1 MCALMDNTAIAHISV
16 DGAYRLGPPAERM
29 NVVPTSE
36 NGSPP
41 VYREIAE
48 EMRALIRSG
57 EYADGDRLP
66 GENTIMERHGVARAT
81 ARQALSVLTNEGL
94 AVAVRGSGIYVRLF
108 RPVRR
113 HGARRLSK
121 GLWGNGQAIW
131 QTDGADRA
139 YQVDGLRVEEAVARE
154 HVARALGLEEGADI
168 LRRSRRYLVEDRPV
182 QTAVSFLPLS
192 LMAEHAD
199 HPAAR
204 SIRSHDS
211 GPGGIYARLAEL
223 DLAPVHFTEE
233 IRVRMPTPEES
244 GELHLAAGTPVLEVA
259 RTALSA
265 AGRPVEFNQ
274 ITMDGSA
281 YVLQYDF
288 EA

>member
-1 MCALMDNTAIAHISV
+1 
-16 DGAYRLGPPAERM
+16 M

-48 EMRALIRSG
+48 EIRALIRSG
-57 EYADGDRLP
+57 QYADGDRLP
-66 GENTIMERHGVARAT
+66 GENTIMESHGVARAT
-81 ARQALSVLTNEGL
+81 ARQALSVLINEGL

-121 GLWGNGQAIW
+121 ELWGNGRAIW

-139 YQVDGLRVEEAVARE
+139 YRVDDLRVEEAAARE
-154 HVARALGLEEGADI
+154 HVARVLDLEEGAGV

-182 QTAVSFLPLS
+182 QTAVSFLPLA
-192 LMAEHAD
+192 LLVEHAD

-204 SIRSHDS
+204 SIRSQDT
-211 GPGGIYARLAEL
+211 GPGGIYARLSEL
-223 DLAPVHFTEE
+223 GMAPVHFTEE

-259 RTALSA
+259 RTALASEH
-265 AGRPVEFNQ
+265 RPVEFNQ

>member
-1 MCALMDNTAIAHISV
+1 
-16 DGAYRLGPPAERM
+16 M

-48 EMRALIRSG
+48 ELRGQIRSG
-57 EYADGDRLP
+57 RYADGDRLP
-66 GENTIMERHGVARAT
+66 GENTLMERHGVARAT
-81 ARQALSVLTNEGL
+81 ARQALSVLINEGL

-121 GLWGNGQAIW
+121 ELWGQGRAIW
-131 QTDGADRA
+131 QTDGEERG
-139 YQVDGLRVEEAVARE
+139 YEVDGLCVDETVADG
-154 HVARALGLEEGADI
+154 HVARALGLTEGGGV
-168 LRRSRRYLVEDRPV
+168 LRRSRRYLVEGRPV
-182 QTAVSFLPLS
+182 QRAVSYLPLTVLVDS
-192 LMAEHAD
+192 A
-199 HPAAR
+199 AAR
-204 SIRSHDS
+204 RVREHDS

-223 DLAPVHFTEE
+223 GQAPAHFTEE

-244 GELHLAAGTPVLEVA
+244 QELRLAPGTPVLEVA
-259 RTALSA
+259 RTALTSEH
-265 AGRPVEFNQ
+265 RPVEFNE

-288 EA
+288 DA

>member
-1 MCALMDNTAIAHISV
+1 MCATYRDWTHSV

-48 EMRALIRSG
+48 ELRGQIRSG
-57 EYADGDRLP
+57 RYVHGDRIP
-66 GENTIMERHGVARAT
+66 GENVLMKRHGVARAT
-81 ARQALSVLTNEGL
+81 ARQALSVLINEGL
-94 AVAVRGSGIYVRLF
+94 AVAVRGSGIYVRTF

-113 HGARRLSK
+113 HGARRLSQE
-121 GLWGNGQAIW
+121 LWGNGRAIW
-131 QTDGADRA
+131 RTDSDDRD
-139 YQVDGLRVEEAVARE
+139 YQVEGLQVDEVAAEED
-154 HVARALGLEEGADI
+154 VARALELTEGSGV
-168 LRRSRRYLVEDRPV
+168 LRRSRRYLVEGRPV
-182 QTAVSFLPLS
+182 QTAVSHLPLTVLRVRAQEPS
-192 LMAEHAD
+192 
-199 HPAAR
+199 AR
-204 SIRSHDS
+204 RIRAHDT

-223 DLAPVHFTEE
+223 GMAPAHFTEE
-233 IRVRMPTPEES
+233 IRTRMPTPEENE
-244 GELHLAAGTPVLEVA
+244 ELELAAGTPVLEVA
-259 RTALSA
+259 RTALTLEH
-265 AGRPVEFNQ
+265 RPVEFNR